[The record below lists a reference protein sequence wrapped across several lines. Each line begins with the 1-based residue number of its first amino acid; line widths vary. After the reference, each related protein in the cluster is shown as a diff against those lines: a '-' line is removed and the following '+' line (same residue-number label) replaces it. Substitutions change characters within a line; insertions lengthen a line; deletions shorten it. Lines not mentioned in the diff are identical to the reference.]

1 MLSKLFDLG
10 GFFGADI
17 GGTLCKLVFFLPDKE
32 LATRMLQ
39 RAAPERAAQS
49 QWASKLESI
58 QNIAG
63 FIFSRTHYGAT
74 GVRDDHLSFRLEALG
89 GSFHFIRFETR
100 RFEGALQLAQ
110 QRGLNAG
117 MERICATGG
126 GAHKVRLDGAAPA
139 QTCTETRACRL
150 EEPPTHPSTLHLL
163 LPVSRRGARNP
174 GRRARLAR

>member
-58 QNIAG
+58 QKIAG

-110 QRGLNAG
+110 RHGLNAG

-126 GAHKVRLDGAAPA
+126 GAHKVRPECGSSFR
-139 QTCTETRACRL
+139 T
-150 EEPPTHPSTLHLL
+150 
-163 LPVSRRGARNP
+163 N
-174 GRRARLAR
+174 